1 MMLDLRGNTN
11 VVDYLDHRFQNWADS
26 SGFGCDL
33 LIRMEL
39 LTDLRSIIKAGKQ
52 FTEEEVLRIG
62 RDICTALVLCHG
74 NHILHRDIK
83 PENIM
88 VNKNGHYKLGNFG
101 VSRILE
107 STPTAVAMTGVGTPE
122 YAAPEQFSGKQDT
135 RMDIYSLGLILYEL
149 SNQNRLP
156 FAASGYARQEDVQK
170 RQIGVPLPRPV
181 NAGDGLWRIIQKACA
196 YKPQDRYATAKEM
209 LNDLCR
215 LGEEPYI
222 KPTAPDPRGAPG
234 SDVQTASCDYTTQFA
249 GQQMTPDYSTVA
261 AVGSGGYRQP
271 SGNRKRNTR
280 KWAAL
285 IAALVL
291 AVGCGFAALT
301 ILVSKF
307 VKETDLFSGET
318 EPPATARGEPE
329 ESGEE
334 APELSTAVTES
345 PAPPTTQPAVTA
357 PVPVWN
363 VGDLYT
369 FGTFEQDNDSQ
380 SGEEPLTWIVLEVK
394 DGNALL
400 ITERIID
407 MQPYNAYQMDVTWE
421 DCSARSWLNE
431 VFYSAA
437 FSEEEK
443 DRILETTVSTQA
455 NPYYGTD
462 PGGQT
467 TDHVFL
473 LSLEEVEEYLPRDS
487 SRYCGATQYAI
498 KQGVYVNPSTGGSWW
513 MLRTPGAESHMVMS
527 INSDGSIDFDGGRVN
542 SNKGGIRPVL
552 WIKPENR

>member
-1 MMLDLRGNTN
+1 M
-11 VVDYLDHRFQNWADS
+11 
-26 SGFGCDL
+26 
-33 LIRMEL
+33 
-39 LTDLRSIIKAGKQ
+39 
-52 FTEEEVLRIG
+52 
-62 RDICTALVLCHG
+62 
-74 NHILHRDIK
+74 
-83 PENIM
+83 
-88 VNKNGHYKLGNFG
+88 
-101 VSRILE
+101 
-107 STPTAVAMTGVGTPE
+107 
-122 YAAPEQFSGKQDT
+122 
-135 RMDIYSLGLILYEL
+135 
-149 SNQNRLP
+149 
-156 FAASGYARQEDVQK
+156 
-170 RQIGVPLPRPV
+170 
-181 NAGDGLWRIIQKACA
+181 
-196 YKPQDRYATAKEM
+196 
-209 LNDLCR
+209 
-215 LGEEPYI
+215 
-222 KPTAPDPRGAPG
+222 
-234 SDVQTASCDYTTQFA
+234 
-249 GQQMTPDYSTVA
+249 
-261 AVGSGGYRQP
+261 
-271 SGNRKRNTR
+271 
-280 KWAAL
+280 
-285 IAALVL
+285 
-291 AVGCGFAALT
+291 
-301 ILVSKF
+301 
-307 VKETDLFSGET
+307 
-318 EPPATARGEPE
+318 
-329 ESGEE
+329 
-334 APELSTAVTES
+334 
-345 PAPPTTQPAVTA
+345 
-357 PVPVWN
+357 
-363 VGDLYT
+363 GDLYT

-431 VFYSAA
+431 VFYNAA